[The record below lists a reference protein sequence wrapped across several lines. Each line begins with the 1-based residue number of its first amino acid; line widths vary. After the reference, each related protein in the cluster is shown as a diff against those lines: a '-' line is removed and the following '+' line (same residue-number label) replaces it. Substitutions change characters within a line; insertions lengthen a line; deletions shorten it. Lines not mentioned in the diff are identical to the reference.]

1 MLVTQYVRGRERL
14 RKGCMKWIGLLFC
27 LTILLPHLSAAECT
41 IDSNVIDRG
50 EKKEFIICGKEI
62 PSNYILTGLSE
73 ARINLEY
80 HQYLT
85 TCAVGAGKPGIFMVL
100 SAENDAT
107 TASLTI
113 INSDTQ
119 EPVCDGIT
127 IEVPDRVHIPE
138 ASFKGRGYPN
148 PLELPYLILEIKS
161 DRTYDLSEACEEGLF
176 FPEGKWPKFSLVS
189 REDLGTLPP
198 SLKLGESGNDVIVC
212 TRSSIRALVKVQG
225 QQRFPAKIIISGV
238 KLQGGIEK
246 EGVTYAAVPPPPWIS
261 DMQDEEAKYVDVN
274 GIQTRY
280 FEKGRGNA
288 MLLVHGGQAGG
299 TSNAQ
304 SWQQNYEYL
313 SQYFHV
319 YALDRIGQG
328 YTENP
333 KTEEDWVNYYSL
345 VVDHVYRFMQAVGIE
360 KVHLIGQSQGGWPV
374 TRLALDYPDMVL
386 SVVNMDSGMA
396 PDEYLM
402 DTIPW
407 MFYMAAFV
415 IPTEG
420 NPTPQSLQKELELWS
435 YSMNN
440 ITEEAIQR
448 DYEFT
453 QMPKT
458 IEAKEKMEEH
468 GLSTAAD
475 SWVALKEQALQDI
488 QDGKLEVASLVI
500 WGYNDPAM
508 PYKSGVALYDLMASS
523 SVLPGSQLVLFD
535 ECGHSP
541 YVEYPEIFNR
551 LIRSFC
557 GSFSVPPLK

>member
-1 MLVTQYVRGRERL
+1 MLVTQYVQGRERL
-14 RKGCMKWIGLLFC
+14 RKDCMKWIGLLFC
-27 LTILLPHLSAAECT
+27 LIMLLPHLSAAECT

-50 EKKEFIICGKEI
+50 EKKEFIICGTEI

-85 TCAVGAGKPGIFMVL
+85 TCAVGAGKPGIFIVL
-100 SAENDAT
+100 SAEDDAT

-119 EPVCDGIT
+119 EPVCKGIT
-127 IEVPDRVHIPE
+127 VEVPDRVHIPE
-138 ASFKGRGYPN
+138 ASFKGQSYPN
-148 PLELPYLILEIKS
+148 PLELPYLILEIKA
-161 DRTYDLSEACEEGLF
+161 DRTYDLSGACAEGLS
-176 FPEGKWPKFSLVS
+176 FPEGKWPQFSLVS
-189 REDLGTLPP
+189 REDLVTLPP

-225 QQRFPAKIIISGV
+225 QQRYPAKIIISGV

-396 PDEYLM
+396 PDEFLM
-402 DTIPW
+402 EVVPW
-407 MFYMAAFV
+407 MYYMAAFV

-420 NPTPQSLQKELELWS
+420 SPTPDSLRKELELWS
-435 YSMNN
+435 YSLNN
-440 ITEEAIQR
+440 ITDEDVQR
-448 DYEFT
+448 DYEIT

-458 IEAKEKMEEH
+458 IEAKEKMEEY
-468 GLSTAAD
+468 GLSPAAD

-488 QDGKLEVASLVI
+488 QDGKLEVPSLVI
-500 WGYNDPAM
+500 WGYNDPAL
-508 PYKSGVALYDLMASS
+508 PYESGVALYDLMVSS

-541 YVEYPEIFNR
+541 YIEYPEIFNR